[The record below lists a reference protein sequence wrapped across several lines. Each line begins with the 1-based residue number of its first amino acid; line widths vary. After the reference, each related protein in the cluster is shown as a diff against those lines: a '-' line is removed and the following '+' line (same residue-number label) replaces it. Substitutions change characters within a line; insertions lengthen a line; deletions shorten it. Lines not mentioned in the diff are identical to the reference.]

1 MNEGCHSTSTLATA
15 RAPTIATQPIIIL
28 FDGVC
33 NLCSGMVRF
42 VIARDPHARCRFAA
56 LQSEAARAA
65 CAKVGYEL
73 PAFDTPSTIVVIE
86 GGRALERSDA
96 ALAIA
101 RRMSFPWPMFGVFR
115 VLPRG
120 LRDALYRFVARNR
133 YRWFGRAEGRASR
146 AVSRLTIES
155 IEVPGDDGRTQKKRS
170 APANRS

>member
-1 MNEGCHSTSTLATA
+1 MKAATGSTSTLTTA

-73 PAFDTPSTIVVIE
+73 PAFNTPSTIVVIE

-133 YRWFGRAEGRASR
+133 YRWFGRAEACVVPRAELQER
-146 AVSRLTIES
+146 FL
-155 IEVPGDDGRTQKKRS
+155 D
-170 APANRS
+170 

>member
-1 MNEGCHSTSTLATA
+1 M
-15 RAPTIATQPIIIL
+15 P
-28 FDGVC
+28 
-33 NLCSGMVRF
+33 VRG
-42 VIARDPHARCRFAA
+42 
-56 LQSEAARAA
+56 AA
-65 CAKVGYEL
+65 CAKVGYER

-133 YRWFGRAEGRASR
+133 YRWFGRAEACMVPRAELQER
-146 AVSRLTIES
+146 FL
-155 IEVPGDDGRTQKKRS
+155 D
-170 APANRS
+170 